1 MGKAVK
7 PKQRLHTKTKARP
20 PGVSFYHALG
30 EGATQEAE
38 IGSKSGAY
46 YPTKARGSAP
56 AAAAAMCLDFQRRL

>member
-20 PGVSFYHALG
+20 PELSFYLALG

-38 IGSKSGAY
+38 IGSKSGACH
-46 YPTKARGSAP
+46 PT
-56 AAAAAMCLDFQRRL
+56 